1 MTKPATLDILVVGRE
16 KAILEVVERLINSHE
31 GWKATIV
38 TTEDAAVDAFS
49 KQQFPIVLVCAGL
62 SAQEEE
68 TLRQRLV
75 GKDPETVVIRHYG
88 GGSGL
93 LENEILGILD
103 QRRQHLHPF
112 RNTMKN

>member
-1 MTKPATLDILVVGRE
+1 MSTLDILVAGRE

-31 GWKATIV
+31 GWKATIA
-38 TTEDAAVDAFS
+38 TTEDGAVEAFK
-49 KQQFPIVLVCAGL
+49 KQRFPIVLVCAGL

-75 GKDPETVVIRHYG
+75 KEDANAVVIRHYG

-103 QRRQHLHPF
+103 QRRQYG
-112 RNTMKN
+112 K